1 MMNWL
6 IDFHFLRPYWL
17 IALFVPLIWWLQ
29 IYKSETVQSSWAQVC
44 DEHLLNY
51 LLIKGEN
58 KQRRL
63 PYILG
68 VWFLSLMILALS
80 GPSWQK
86 QQNPTLSVDNPVM
99 VVLSL
104 AEDMSQ
110 TDIKPSRLLR
120 AKYIIKDVLQTFETT
135 ETGLMVYTDEP
146 FVLTPLT
153 EDTSLVENLLPEIN
167 ENIVPSGGDRLDRA
181 IDMAVGRMQSSGY
194 AKGNL
199 VVFAADIGSYFD
211 AALQSAEKA
220 LEQGFVV
227 NVINMTAQ
235 ENDKLKMIAERGG
248 GMFFNYNQNYDTLS
262 QKINEIYQKELKK
275 SENKQDTWVD
285 FGYNLLWLP
294 ALLLL
299 YYFRKGVIFA
309 LILCNITFSAQAGW
323 FLNNNQ
329 EGMRYFKQQQ
339 YKDAAQK
346 FEDANWRGA
355 AAYKN
360 GDFEQAYHDFATQTG
375 ATALYNQGNALAKA
389 GKIDK
394 AIEKYEE
401 VLAQQPDFADAAYN
415 LEYLKQMQQKQNQEN
430 KKNKENK
437 EKQKDDTENEE
448 QQNSQSDG
456 AAQQQNQEQNSAD
469 NTNKEQTQ
477 SDLDE
482 GQSEQKEQ
490 QAQSEEQENAGK
502 KASQNNETE
511 QNNTEN
517 KSQSEDT
524 SDDSGQGNSQQE
536 EQSQMTENQTQPVN
550 KNQTNGDNQSAENTM
565 QNSENTD
572 NNSNGAEKQSQSQ
585 SSGQN
590 ETDMGNDEKMQ
601 DFSAQSGKE
610 NEQSSTEAQNVQVE
624 FGDNSDEEQ
633 QVNARM
639 QKFRNIPEDV
649 GGLLRALIAKEY
661 SKNRYKDE

>member
-346 FEDANWRGA
+346 FEDVNWRGA

-430 KKNKENK
+430 KKNK